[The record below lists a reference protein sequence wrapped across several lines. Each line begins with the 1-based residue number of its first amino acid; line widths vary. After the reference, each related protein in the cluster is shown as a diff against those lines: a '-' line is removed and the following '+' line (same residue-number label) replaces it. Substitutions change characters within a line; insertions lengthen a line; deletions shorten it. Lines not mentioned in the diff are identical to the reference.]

1 MNPKSEIRK
10 PTLSIIIVSW
20 NVADLLRACLQSI
33 DANRGVLDLEVI
45 VVDSASA
52 DNTVAMV
59 SAEFPWV
66 RLLVQSEN
74 VGFPRGNNIGMTA
87 ATADAI
93 LLLNPD
99 TEIVDAALSDMLAY
113 LNANP
118 DVGIVGPQLLNPDG
132 SHQSSRR
139 RFPTTA
145 TGLFESTWLQPLAPR
160 PLLNRFYATDLPDD
174 AINDVDWVTG
184 ACMLTR
190 RAVIEQVGG
199 MDPAYFMYSEELDW
213 CKRIKDAG
221 WRVVYLPTAA
231 VVHHIGKS
239 SEQAV
244 TARHINFNRAKLRYF
259 RKHHGY
265 WTYIFLRV
273 AILKQ
278 YLFQICIEGGKA
290 LLGHKRELR
299 KQRVR
304 SYWHVLKTGLPAA
317 GY

>member
-1 MNPKSEIRK
+1 MTPKSAIPN

-33 DANRGVLDLEVI
+33 DANRDDLVLEVI

-52 DNTVAMV
+52 DNSVAMV

-66 RLLVQSEN
+66 TLLAQSEN
-74 VGFPRGNNIGMTA
+74 VGFPRGNNIGMAA
-87 ATADAI
+87 ATGDAI

-99 TEIVDAALSDMLAY
+99 TEIISDALIAMLTY
-113 LNANP
+113 LNANQ

-139 RFPTTA
+139 RFPTVA
-145 TGLFESTWLQPLAPR
+145 TGLFESTWLQPVAPR
-160 PLLNRFYATDLPDD
+160 SMMMRYFAADMADD

-190 RAVIEQVGG
+190 REVVEQVGG
-199 MDPAYFMYSEELDW
+199 MDAAYFMYSEELDW
-213 CKRIKDAG
+213 CKRIKGAG

-231 VVHHIGKS
+231 VVHHVGKS

-265 WTYIFLRV
+265 WAYSFLRV

-278 YLFQICIEGGKA
+278 YLFQICIEGCKGV
-290 LLGHKRELR
+290 LGHKRPLR

-304 SYWHVLKTGLPAA
+304 SYWQVLKTGLPAA